1 MMKGISSG
9 FLLRLDFV
17 RFFRI
22 KAAVL
27 LNAVAFTMEKIKHD

>member
-9 FLLRLDFV
+9 FLLWLDFV

-22 KAAVL
+22 KAAIL
-27 LNAVAFTMEKIKHD
+27 LNAAAFTMEKNKT